1 MAHSYNSYYYIYL
14 QHLLVFLPRFIFSC
28 LCSSQHGRKPCCR
41 SSLAYSTSSVN
52 SRKRCQ
58 RSCSHNPWKT
68 KQCLK
73 TCWLKFQLQFVKCKL
88 VEHRLQAA
96 SARISHCFVQCFI
109 WSEKCFPQMLS
120 IWLFH
125 SHYCHYLPLIAAAI
139 AATRI
144 FTVWI
149 SEPYIH
155 MSFQWCNRIAVI
167 AQALVSQSHPV
178 HVAQLRHDP
187 GKGKV
192 VMRWLWW
199 SFDGFLLVQLDGV
212 FSILHSPGIAVPS
225 SLLPLGGQLLLSH
238 LSLQPFQLYNYSW
251 ISLFHFR
258 ARLKG
263 TSCKSWRLSL
273 RCSWAVVASLST
285 FFLWGPWPSF
295 WKWSSDV
302 SDLEQT
308 RFWKSSPI
316 MWRIWKVNNTGMNR
330 GPAFDLRFQFRF
342 FYFHRTK
349 FPVLISSDVG
359 FMLAS
364 GFSEGYHRDHWPCQ
378 RNPPDQRDHQLL
390 PQKGVLA
397 NGDGALGQ
405 SSTRSFFRSLNFK
418 SHDGQTK
425 SGTSDLLKVNF
436 TLESLL
442 DFQRSHHTHAVV
454 GCGFEKVP
462 GDVSLGHHKRPN
474 YNNQQRRLLA
484 KGRQHSEQ
492 LVSN

>member
-1 MAHSYNSYYYIYL
+1 
-14 QHLLVFLPRFIFSC
+14 
-28 LCSSQHGRKPCCR
+28 
-41 SSLAYSTSSVN
+41 
-52 SRKRCQ
+52 
-58 RSCSHNPWKT
+58 
-68 KQCLK
+68 
-73 TCWLKFQLQFVKCKL
+73 
-88 VEHRLQAA
+88 
-96 SARISHCFVQCFI
+96 
-109 WSEKCFPQMLS
+109 MLS

-212 FSILHSPGIAVPS
+212 LSILHSPGIAVPS
-225 SLLPLGGQLLLSH
+225 SLLPLGGQLH

-285 FFLWGPWPSF
+285 FSCEVRGRPSENGAATSVIWNKHGFENQVQSCEEFERSTTQVWIGVLPLIWGF
-295 WKWSSDV
+295 NFV
-302 SDLEQT
+302 
-308 RFWKSSPI
+308 
-316 MWRIWKVNNTGMNR
+316 
-330 GPAFDLRFQFRF
+330 

-349 FPVLISSDVG
+349 FQFWFRAMLVYVG
-359 FMLAS
+359 FRFFRGLSSRSLAL
-364 GFSEGYHRDHWPCQ
+364 SEKSSRSARSSAPSTEGSA
-378 RNPPDQRDHQLL
+378 
-390 PQKGVLA
+390 A
-397 NGDGALGQ
+397 NGGGALGQ